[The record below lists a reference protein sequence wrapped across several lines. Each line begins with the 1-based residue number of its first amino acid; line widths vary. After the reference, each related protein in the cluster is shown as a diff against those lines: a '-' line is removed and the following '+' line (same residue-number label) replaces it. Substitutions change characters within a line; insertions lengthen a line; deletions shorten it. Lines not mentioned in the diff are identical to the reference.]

1 MEYDVSSELQ
11 FSCVEG
17 LTICQSRDGRQTGG
31 GVQNWIGL
39 KVEFVLPEICWGAL
53 WGAFCGIVASGVSQW
68 DATSCLKLALVFVL
82 ADPLIGN
89 LCRLLFDLSW
99 AVDDR
104 EERCKESRDAHVR
117 RLPYTKEGSPGYRVG
132 QWLKQAGSWWRD
144 VFWPQAGW
152 LLSGVVF
159 ASGGMLILGSVLG
172 PPVGWLV
179 LLSFGVIGLG
189 LLVRPYSG
197 DLAIVFRAL
206 TEVGVPLLVGYL
218 IFAPLAPEAL
228 AMAAVF
234 TLIYGASLR
243 LSISGMGK
251 VAWLIPLA
259 LAGLLGLLAGT
270 CRPLPVAILGLI
282 LVFPVWLSWYASA
295 KQATARWYLHTV
307 RFYVLGSMFLSALS
321 LGLT

>member
-1 MEYDVSSELQ
+1 MEYDVSSEPQ
-11 FSCVEG
+11 FSSVEG
-17 LTICQSRDGRQTGG
+17 STICQSRDGRQTGG

-68 DATSCLKLALVFVL
+68 DATTCLKLVLVFVL

-117 RLPYTKEGSPGYRVG
+117 RLPYTKKGSPGYRVG
-132 QWLKQAGSWWRD
+132 EWLKQAGSWGRD
-144 VFWPQAGW
+144 AFWPQAGW
-152 LLSGVVF
+152 LLSGVIF

-179 LLSFGVIGLG
+179 LLSFGMIGLG

-206 TEVGVPLLVGYL
+206 TVVGVPLLVGYL

-243 LSISGMGK
+243 LSISGMGR
-251 VAWLIPLA
+251 VVWLIPLA

-282 LVFPVWLSWYASA
+282 LVLPVWLSWYASA